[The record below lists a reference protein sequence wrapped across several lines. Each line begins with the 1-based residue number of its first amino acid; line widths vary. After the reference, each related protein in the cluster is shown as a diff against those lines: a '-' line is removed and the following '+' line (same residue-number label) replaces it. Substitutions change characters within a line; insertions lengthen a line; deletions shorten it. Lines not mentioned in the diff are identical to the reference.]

1 MRSRLLV
8 IPSVADIE
16 SFSQLVTH
24 LSHYFSHVD
33 FERIAIPID
42 ASLIDE
48 ATSWLASPTTLPG
61 VAPQALERIAATR
74 DRITLRT
81 WPSNLDP
88 PALTTDLILDWDVNR
103 SELEPWATLK
113 KQYRVNRTRF
123 EVDWRGIRQGGSWFA
138 EASKVVT
145 QGRAFNVEAARQFQE
160 LTERIGPVDRA
171 FVIGTGPSAAEAAN
185 YDLSAG
191 VRIVCNTMVLDDE
204 LMSHISPHILTFADP
219 IFHFGPSTY
228 AWQFQRAVVEQSK
241 KHDFTIVTT
250 ERYVPLLTAHLPE
263 LEGRIIGLRQGI
275 TTWGDNF
282 DLHRQPAVRPYPNV
296 LTMLMLPLAAS
307 FARSV
312 DLIGFDGRAP
322 GDSGFWK
329 HGSTVQLGAELEE
342 IRYVHPGFFDV
353 DYDDYYGTHVAQVE
367 AMIRHLEDRGIEVRS
382 VTDSMMAPLRRRP
395 RVREAPV
402 VVDDNAVPK
411 ARLVSITPDWVDD
424 FGHYGPF
431 ERRLHQAATDAG
443 IEHIAFGSAAMTPIE
458 DWQIPFFTDPGTNRG
473 GGRFADEVLAALATV
488 SLGEGS
494 VVVFYAADV
503 WHLPPLFAAAV
514 RHPSVR
520 FVVNLMKAHGWIYSA
535 LHEGNPWARSLA
547 DHLGSVLSVAKGT
560 NVDIT
565 VDTQALADDVN
576 SLIGVTPVLWP
587 MMAVAT
593 APGEPASN
601 RVDGDAVR
609 IVSPV
614 HAHSDK
620 GFFDVLSLSRLL
632 KERIDRG
639 DLAVTV
645 RHAPQPTPI
654 GRGIDDLADKFAGL
668 GVDVIRQNL
677 SDEGFANLIRSA
689 DVVLIPYKRRP
700 FRTRTSGVV
709 LDAILAGKPV
719 VSVKDTWAG
728 ELVERYDAGSTYEE
742 GDIEAMR
749 SALDAI
755 IEDLDSYRQ
764 QVASIRKTVEFE
776 FAPARLVEFLV
787 ARAASPAA
795 SPSVEEVDE
804 LRRDAMGLR
813 DLYSWRTRNDDSRM
827 IDLAVVQ
834 DDRTRSH
841 ETFKD
846 QINSLEHSLEWHRR
860 TEVPDTSPDA
870 DLNKMVYPRPAHARI
885 DECKLVALMI
895 DPMGVGAGRMVDVG
909 AHHGSALNHFLS
921 KGWAIQAFEP
931 DSRHYEYLE
940 AHYGNDERVTLDSR
954 AVTEVS
960 GQRRALY
967 ISEESTGVSALAP
980 FLDSHHEAE
989 TVETIALRDVMADRH
1004 VDVLK
1009 IDTEGFDLAVLDGF
1023 PWERDTPD
1031 VVICEFE
1038 DRKSVPLG
1046 YSLSDLG
1053 DFLIDHGYQVWMSE
1067 WHPVIRYGQKH
1078 DWHRLV
1084 EYPSDPASP
1093 EAWGNFIAFK
1103 NPRAHKTV
1111 AAALASCIQVDEPGQ
1126 VEVQTDLKPVAPLP
1140 RSAVDVGKDRILSPD
1155 HASSTILRRTVQR
1168 LRAGVASLRGVLRP
1182 ILLTSVVL
1190 AVVSAGLAIFDQLQ
1204 LALVVGAA
1212 SVAAASAGIL
1222 VLAVRLERRSR

>member
-24 LSHYFSHVD
+24 LGHYFSHVD
-33 FERIAIPID
+33 FERIVIPID
-42 ASLIDE
+42 ASLIDD
-48 ATSWLASPTTLPG
+48 ATSWLDTPALPSG
-61 VAPQALERIAATR
+61 VAQEVLERIAATR
-74 DRITLRT
+74 DRITLRP
-81 WPSNLDP
+81 WPSNLGP
-88 PALTTDLILDWDVNR
+88 PALTTDLILDWDVKR

-113 KQYRVNRTRF
+113 KQFRVNRTRF

-138 EASKVVT
+138 EASKILV
-145 QGRAFNVEAARQFQE
+145 QGRTFDAEAARQFQD

-171 FVIGTGPSAAEAAN
+171 FVIGTGPSASEAVN
-185 YDLSAG
+185 HDLSAG

-228 AWQFQRAVVEQSK
+228 AQRFQGAVVEQSK

-250 ERYVPLLTAHLPE
+250 ERYVPLLKAHLPE
-263 LEGRIIGLRQGI
+263 LDGRIIGLRQG
-275 TTWGDNF
+275 TTAWVDNF
-282 DLHRQPAVRPYPNV
+282 DLHRHPAVRPHPNV

-312 DLIGFDGRAP
+312 ALIGFDGRAA

-329 HGSTVQLGAELEE
+329 HGSTVQLGTELEE
-342 IRYVHPGFFDV
+342 IRKVHPGFFNV

-367 AMIRHLEDRGIEVRS
+367 AMIRHLEARGVEVRS
-382 VTDSMMAPLRRRP
+382 LTDSMMVPLRRRP
-395 RVREAPV
+395 QVREAPV
-402 VVDDNAVPK
+402 VVDDIAGPRV
-411 ARLVSITPDWVDD
+411 VSITPDWVDD

-458 DWQIPFFTDPGTNRG
+458 DWQIPCFTDPGTNRG
-473 GGRFADEVLAALATV
+473 GGRFRDEVLAALAAV
-488 SLGEGS
+488 PLGHGS

-503 WHLPPLFAAAV
+503 WHLAALVEAAA

-535 LHEGNPWARSLA
+535 LHESNPWARSLA
-547 DHLGSVLSVAKGT
+547 DHLGAVLSVARGT
-560 NVDIT
+560 NLDIT
-565 VDTQALADDVN
+565 VDTKALADDVN

-593 APGEPASN
+593 TPEELAPTRTG
-601 RVDGDAVR
+601 GDAVH

-620 GFFDVLSLSRLL
+620 GFFDVLRLSRLL
-632 KERIDRG
+632 EERIGQG
-639 DLAVTV
+639 DLAVSV

-654 GRGIDDLADKFAGL
+654 GKGIDDLADKFAEI
-668 GVDVIRQNL
+668 GVDVVRQNL
-677 SDEGFANLIRSA
+677 SDEGFADLIRSA
-689 DVVLIPYKRRP
+689 DVVLIPYKVRP

-728 ELVERYDAGSTYEE
+728 ELVERYDAGITYEE

-749 SALDAI
+749 HALDAI

-764 QVASIRKTVEFE
+764 QVASIRKSVEFE

-787 ARAASPAA
+787 ERAALPAT
-795 SPSVEEVDE
+795 SPSAGEIHE
-804 LRRDAMGLR
+804 LLGRADGLR
-813 DLYSWRTRNDDSRM
+813 DLYGWRTRNDDSRM
-827 IDLAVVQ
+827 MDVAVVE
-834 DDRTRSH
+834 DDRARSH
-841 ETFKD
+841 ESFKD

-860 TEVPDTSPDA
+860 TDGPATAPEV
-870 DLNKMVYPRPAHARI
+870 DLRRMVYPRSAHARI

-895 DPMGVGAGRMVDVG
+895 DPKGTDAGRMVDVG
-909 AHHGSALNHFLS
+909 AHHGSALIHFLS
-921 KGWAIQAFEP
+921 KGWAIEAFEP

-940 AHYGNDERVTLDSR
+940 SRYGKDERVSLHSR

-960 GQRRALY
+960 GERRTLY

-989 TVETIALRDVMADRH
+989 TVETVALRDALSDLH

-1009 IDTEGFDLAVLDGF
+1009 IDTEGFDLAVLEGF
-1023 PWERDTPD
+1023 PWEIDAPD

-1038 DRKSVPLG
+1038 DRKSIPLG

-1053 DFLIDHGYQVWMSE
+1053 DFLVNHGYQVWMSE

-1084 EYPSDPASP
+1084 EYPSEPASP

-1103 NPRAHKTV
+1103 HPRAQRTV
-1111 AAALASCIQVDEPGQ
+1111 AAALASCIQADEPEQ
-1126 VEVQTDLKPVAPLP
+1126 ATIQTDPEPGPSLS
-1140 RSAVDVGKDRILSPD
+1140 RSAVDPVKNRVLSTD
-1155 HASSTILRRTVQR
+1155 DASSTVLRRTAQR
-1168 LRAGVASLRGVLRP
+1168 LRAGLGSLRGVLRP
-1182 ILLTSVVL
+1182 ILVTSVVL
-1190 AVVSAGLAIFDQLQ
+1190 AVLSAGLAIFDQLQ